1 MAVRYVI
8 LENHKNR
15 SCEYGL
21 KHSLNLYFV
30 KIPCNNWQ
38 VALGIHDQV
47 AIDHVKFM
55 IEEDG
60 DDLKDFDYVS
70 FDYHEG
76 YFIEHMFSRPQILNG
91 WGQGLIEIR

>member
-1 MAVRYVI
+1 MENFMAVRYVI

-55 IEEDG
+55 IKEDKG
-60 DDLKDFDYVS
+60 DLKYFNYL
-70 FDYHEG
+70 EG
-76 YFIEHMFSRPQILNG
+76 YFIDHLFSRFQTLAA
-91 WGQGLIEIR
+91 